1 MSDELKYKVTIE
13 IDDPDERLAIGTSIH
28 EQLRGKQD
36 YIDSNI
42 VLDIFTNQA
51 IELFVMDDCKEL
63 PKIEIDLGMLKKAE

>member
-1 MSDELKYKVTIE
+1 MDELKYKITIK

-42 VLDIFTNQA
+42 VLDIFTNNA
-51 IELFVMDDCKEL
+51 VELFIMSDCKEL
-63 PKIEIDLGMLKKAE
+63 PKITIDFGNIKKAE

>member
-1 MSDELKYKVTIE
+1 MDELKYKVTIE

-42 VLDIFTNQA
+42 VLDIFTNNTV
-51 IELFVMDDCKEL
+51 ELFIMSDCKEL
-63 PKIEIDLGMLKKAE
+63 PKITIDFGKIKKAE